1 MKRMKNWHIFCY
13 VVCVIYYVA
22 RTGLVIQTNL
32 VCFRM
37 GWTDINCQ
45 RHQTWYTYILFC
57 NLSMYV
63 IIVSLL
69 GKSVVLIHKSLK
81 QRIQS
86 QTELREG
93 MRIDTAQYY
102 LVGLLC
108 SWMATVMIVGIIRQQ
123 RTGLIQNNENESF
136 LISGLVMLVNFFI
149 CYVFLK
155 ISIRQ
160 KGVFYQIDSIGNILI
175 IKPLA
180 DDSP

>member
-1 MKRMKNWHIFCY
+1 
-13 VVCVIYYVA
+13 
-22 RTGLVIQTNL
+22 
-32 VCFRM
+32 
-37 GWTDINCQ
+37 
-45 RHQTWYTYILFC
+45 
-57 NLSMYV
+57 MYV

-160 KGVFYQIDSIGNILI
+160 KGVFY
-175 IKPLA
+175 
-180 DDSP
+180 